1 MGRRCGTGGLAV
13 AAVLLALAAPAAAQE
28 ACPAKVGAVSGL
40 PSAGGSLPNGYLLVN
55 GKVPKRRHAPSGPGF
70 RVRARPGQVLSIDF
84 PLTACASGGGTWWEN
99 DPTLWMLTRR
109 GGNAGP
115 RALKVVGSSGIA
127 PASAIPEGVQWP
139 YGQLAAGGWGH
150 RVVRI
155 QPQRRGRFYL
165 VAGFGSAGWFAPGA
179 SPPADPDALSAVPS
193 RAATRGVYTVEVV
206 VSGPAGKVFAQTCA
220 RTAQRLLIRRPARRG
235 HPRRRGCSP
244 RRRLRGAEA
253 MRALAQPA
261 APRPPGG
268 GVPPALAGC
277 LLTPDADATGPGE
290 WLLSRRS
297 WCSAADILQVRSL
310 VVVLTPSSRSVITVG
325 TGVLAVNRR
334 IDLAA
339 GGNRFAV
346 GLGYLGLS
354 GEILGGA
361 VFELDADCAF
371 AFDTRCAALPDGGL
385 PPRPFI
391 RSGTTS
397 AAGWQLA
404 ESALPGGSQDFMDV
418 ALTIKVKPLLSERS
432 FPVTLR
438 VNPRPR
444 CDTKLTPRQACV
456 FGSFR
461 PTVAYSRAAI
471 PEISAHI
478 ARALA
483 AGRPGALH
491 RARSGIAARRRAAC
505 PPAVVKRFRRA
516 RPGGSCDEYPFASTS
531 EGGGGASIAN
541 VPAAEQRSQGGLMSG
556 FYSSQRMLD
565 GDAFR
570 VAVGP

>member
-1 MGRRCGTGGLAV
+1 MGRRCGSGGIV
-13 AAVLLALAAPAAAQE
+13 VVAVLLAFAAPAAAQE
-28 ACPAKVGAVSGL
+28 ACPAKVGGVSGI
-40 PSAGGSLPNGYLLVN
+40 PSPDGSLPNGYLLVN
-55 GKVPKRRHAPSGPGF
+55 GKVPKRRRAPSGPGF
-70 RVRARPGQVLSIDF
+70 RVRARPGQVLSVDF
-84 PLTACASGGGTWWEN
+84 PLTACADGGGTWWDN
-99 DPTLWMLTRR
+99 DATLWMLTRR
-109 GGNAGP
+109 GGNAAPHGV
-115 RALKVVGSSGIA
+115 KVVGSSGIA
-127 PASAIPEGVQWP
+127 APATIPGGVRWP
-139 YGQLAAGGWGH
+139 YEQLPAGRWGH

-155 QPQRRGRFYL
+155 QAQRRGRLYL
-165 VAGFGSAGWFAPGA
+165 IAGYGSAGWFAPD
-179 SPPADPDALSAVPS
+179 ADPPVDPDPLTGRPS
-193 RAATRGVYTVEVV
+193 HGLIRGPYTVEVV
-206 VSGPAGKVFAQTCA
+206 VSGPVGKVFAQTCA
-220 RTAQRLLIRRPARRG
+220 RTAQRLLIRRPARRA

-244 RRRLRGAEA
+244 RRRLKGAEA

-261 APRPPGG
+261 APRPRGG
-268 GVPPALAGC
+268 GVPPVLAGC

-290 WLLSRRS
+290 WLLSRRA

-334 IDLAA
+334 IELSDR
-339 GGNRFAV
+339 GHRFAV

-361 VFELDADCAF
+361 TFELDADCRF
-371 AFDTRCAALPDGGL
+371 AFDTRCAAVPDGGVR
-385 PPRPFI
+385 PRRFI
-391 RSGTTS
+391 PTGTTS
-397 AAGWQLA
+397 EAGWQLA
-404 ESALPGGSQDFMDV
+404 EAALPGGSQDFMEV

-444 CDTKLTPRQACV
+444 CDTKLTARQACV

-461 PTVAYSRAAI
+461 PTVRYSRAAL
-471 PEISAHI
+471 PEIAAHI
-478 ARALA
+478 ARAVA

-516 RPGGSCDEYPFASTS
+516 RPDGSCDEYPFASTE
-531 EGGGGASIAN
+531 EGGAGASIAN
-541 VPAAEQRSQGGLMSG
+541 VPAAAQRVQGGLMSG

-565 GDAFR
+565 GDAFH
-570 VAVGP
+570 VAVVP